1 MEVAAGEFVE
11 VEVWCRCTAG
21 AAFSIVDFHD
31 KKKHLLGNVEVKH
44 TGTGTDENEYPTKT
58 KITTARIAGPVHMR
72 VRADAHASR
81 FHANNFLVV
90 YYTFPT
96 PN

>member
-1 MEVAAGEFVE
+1 MQVAAGEFVE
-11 VEVWCRCTAG
+11 VEVWTRCTAG

-31 KKKHLLGNVEVKH
+31 KKKHLLEKVEVKH
-44 TGTGTDENEYPTKT
+44 NGTGTDEDEMPTCT
-58 KITTARIAGPVHMR
+58 KITKNRIAGPVHMK
-72 VRADAHASR
+72 VNANAHASR

-90 YYTFPT
+90 YYVFPS